1 MLLSGNGA
9 EHVRTMQRKS
19 GGIVCPECGAP
30 VKEGAR
36 FCKKCG
42 AKIEPQ
48 GQKEER
54 VRAAAYGTKEDG
66 AGAAPAGIRF
76 SVKAA
81 VAIAAAVAVIG
92 AGAAAVMLHTASS
105 DEHGQPVE
113 EAAGL
118 IEDEEENP
126 QENGLAEDGQEES
139 EEAVSADE
147 TEAQTEQAGES
158 EAGEGIDGIYINS
171 EHSLTV
177 ETDGEDLNV
186 TGYLPSDV
194 VHSTIVFDEVSVS
207 FSGNGPGD
215 NMEYDYTYYFGDG
228 SWYWDMIYLK
238 FEGNYAILSYAS
250 ETGPGTSTIYA
261 KEGTAEGEA
270 VPGDVDISENQKRLE
285 AAKAEGAVSLGI
297 AEDYAG
303 WSVWENVQVC
313 YDIQANDSGI
323 RMPLSISA
331 VYVYDESNT
340 PVEIRIDYETG
351 RAYQYMDQRGNW
363 HDYPQGR
370 TLNALFA
377 EEYDLG
383 TLISKAFDNVE
394 GVENWELLGW
404 TVADTAMLV
413 DGPKEEAADA
423 GEEQEVSPTASQA
436 ELSFEDTIALI
447 DRMVEQTKNGSYH
460 WGGSEI
466 TQEIQ
471 ETQDGQRLLV
481 RVSTGMEYPDSI
493 VQPYYQDYVITYYY
507 DNPEVTE
514 QAVGGRM
521 PIRIDALFNG
531 NFYSYYFYQGELIRR
546 CDSANNA
553 VTDYPQINEFLT
565 EVYQMGNLDLYE
577 E

>member
-1 MLLSGNGA
+1 MSISGNGV
-9 EHVRTMQRKS
+9 EDTRRVERKS
-19 GGIVCPECGAP
+19 GGIVCPECGAS

-42 AKIEPQ
+42 ARIEIQ
-48 GQKEER
+48 EQKEER
-54 VRAAAYGTKEDG
+54 VGAAAHGTKSG
-66 AGAAPAGIRF
+66 KAGTAPAGIHF
-76 SVKAA
+76 GLKTAI
-81 VAIAAAVAVIG
+81 AIAAAVAVIG

-105 DEHGQPVE
+105 DEYRQTVE
-113 EAAGL
+113 EDTGLAA
-118 IEDEEENP
+118 DEEETL
-126 QENGLAEDGQEES
+126 QEAGRADTGQEES
-139 EEAVSADE
+139 EKAASADE
-147 TEAQTEQAGES
+147 TEAQAEQAGES
-158 EAGEGIDGIYINS
+158 GAGDGVDGVYINS

-194 VHSTIVFDEVSVS
+194 LHSTIVFDEISVS
-207 FSGNGPGD
+207 FAGDGPGD
-215 NMEYDYTYYFGDG
+215 NMGYDYTYHFGDG

-261 KEGTAEGEA
+261 KEGTAEAEAAPGE
-270 VPGDVDISENQKRLE
+270 VDVSENQKRLE

-297 AEDYAG
+297 VEDYAG
-303 WSVWENVQVC
+303 WPVWENVQAC
-313 YDIQANDSGI
+313 YDIQANASGI

-331 VYVYDESNT
+331 AYAYDGSNT

-351 RAYQYMDQRGNW
+351 RVYQYMDQGGSW

-383 TLISKAFDNVE
+383 TLISKVFDNAE
-394 GVENWELLGW
+394 GVEDWELLGW

-413 DGPKEEAADA
+413 DGPKEEASDA
-423 GEEQEVSPTASQA
+423 GEEQEVSQT

-447 DRMVEQTKNGSYH
+447 DRMAEQTENGSYRL
-460 WGGSEI
+460 GGSEI
-466 TQEIQ
+466 TQEIL
-471 ETQDGQRLLV
+471 ETQDGQRL
-481 RVSTGMEYPDSI
+481 RIMVSTGMEYPDSI

-521 PIRIDALFNG
+521 PTRIDALFDG

-553 VTDYPQINEFLT
+553 VTDYPQINEFLR

-577 E
+577 AW